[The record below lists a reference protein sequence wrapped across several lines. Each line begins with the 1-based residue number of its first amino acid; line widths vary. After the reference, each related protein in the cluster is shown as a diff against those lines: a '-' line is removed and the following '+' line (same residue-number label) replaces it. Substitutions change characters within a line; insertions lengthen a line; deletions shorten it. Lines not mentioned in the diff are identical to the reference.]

1 MHTISIDGP
10 SDIIKKGELNIKLGN
25 SHVFMKIHR
34 PDCGYC
40 VELAPKWEQ
49 VKSLVSKMN
58 IGSGKQIIIADV
70 NGSEIDNLNC
80 NMSVNGFPT
89 LRYFRNGKHIED
101 FQEERT
107 VENMVNWIKRN
118 AISMSKKK
126 KKNKS
131 NKKKKTNKKKK
142 KTNKRRTNKRK

>member
-10 SDIIKKGELNIKLGN
+10 HDVIKKGDLNNKLSN

-40 VELAPKWEQ
+40 VELAPKWEE
-49 VKSLVSKMN
+49 VKSLVNKMK
-58 IGSGKQIIIADV
+58 IRSGKQIVIADV
-70 NGSEIDNLNC
+70 NGSEVNDLNC

-89 LRYFRNGKHIED
+89 IRYFRNGKHVED
-101 FQEERT
+101 FNEERT

-118 AISMSKKK
+118 TKSM
-126 KKNKS
+126 NK
-131 NKKKKTNKKKK
+131 KKKKTNKKKK
-142 KTNKRRTNKRK
+142 NTKKRKTKRRK